1 MQPDVAVKKDR
12 GRVQLAVFRA
22 GTGEYGVDIM
32 KIMEIIRPQ
41 KLTRVPKAPE
51 FIEGVINLRGRVV
64 PIIDVRKRLG
74 VNSASDSGPSRDKVL
89 ILLVDGKMLGA
100 VVDGVRE
107 IMFMDRDEIEETPE
121 AVKGPEAQFLQ
132 GVGKTGDRLIMVLDP
147 EKLLNR
153 RELAE
158 LDSAREE
165 PGPEAK

>member
-1 MQPDVAVKKDR
+1 MQADVAAKKEQ

-22 GTGEYGVDIM
+22 GSGEYGVDIM

-51 FIEGVINLRGRVV
+51 FIEGIINLRGSVV
-64 PIIDVRKRLG
+64 PVIDVRKRLG
-74 VNSASDSGPSRDKVL
+74 VGSDSDGGSKDKVL

-100 VVDGVRE
+100 VVDEVRE
-107 IMFMDRDEIEETPE
+107 IMYMDLGEIEEAPE

-132 GVGKTGDRLIMVLDP
+132 GVGKAGERLIMVLDP
-147 EKLLNR
+147 EKLLNP

-165 PGPEAK
+165 PGPEE

>member
-1 MQPDVAVKKDR
+1 MQTDVAVKKEQ

-22 GTGEYGVDIM
+22 GHGEYGVDIM

-51 FIEGVINLRGRVV
+51 FIEGIINLRGSVV

-74 VNSASDSGPSRDKVL
+74 VGSASDGGSKDKVL

-100 VVDGVRE
+100 VVDEVKE
-107 IMFMDRDEIEETPE
+107 IMYMDLGEIEEAPE

-132 GVGKTGDRLIMVLDP
+132 GVGKAGERLIMVLDP

-153 RELAE
+153 REMAE
-158 LDSAREE
+158 LDSAREA
-165 PGPEAK
+165 PGPEE

>member
-1 MQPDVAVKKDR
+1 MQADAAVKKEQ

-22 GTGEYGVDIM
+22 GQGEYGVDIM

-41 KLTRVPKAPE
+41 KLTSVPKAPE
-51 FIEGVINLRGRVV
+51 FIEGIINLRGNVV
-64 PIIDVRKRLG
+64 PVIDVRKRLG
-74 VNSASDSGPSRDKVL
+74 VNSAPVGGSSRDKVL

-100 VVDGVRE
+100 VVDGVKE
-107 IMFMDRDEIEETPE
+107 IMYMDLGEIEETPE

-132 GVGKTGDRLIMVLDP
+132 GVGKAGDRLIMVLDP

-153 RELAE
+153 RELTE

-165 PGPEAK
+165 PGPEA

>member
-1 MQPDVAVKKDR
+1 MQTDVAAKKEK

-41 KLTRVPKAPE
+41 KLTPVPKAPE
-51 FIEGVINLRGRVV
+51 FIEGIINLRGSVV

-74 VNSASDSGPSRDKVL
+74 VSSASDGGSRDKVL

-100 VVDGVRE
+100 VVDEVKE
-107 IMFMDRDEIEETPE
+107 IIYMDLGEIEEAPE
-121 AVKGPEAQFLQ
+121 VVKGPEAQFLQ
-132 GVGKTGDRLIMVLDP
+132 GVGKAGERLIMVLDP

-158 LDSAREE
+158 LDSTREE
-165 PGPEAK
+165 PGPEE

>member
-1 MQPDVAVKKDR
+1 MQTDAAVKKEQ

-51 FIEGVINLRGRVV
+51 FIEGIINLRGSVV

-74 VNSASDSGPSRDKVL
+74 VGSASDGGSRDKVL
-89 ILLVDGKMLGA
+89 ILLVDGKLLGA
-100 VVDGVRE
+100 VVDEVRE
-107 IMFMDRDEIEETPE
+107 IMYMDLGEIEEAPE

-132 GVGKTGDRLIMVLDP
+132 GVGKAGERLIMVLDP

-165 PGPEAK
+165 PGPEE